1 MSRPVHI
8 FTAQIV
14 LIAVFRVLTFRSSVL
29 LVGLRLVLTLKRRQV
44 GNGMKWNL
52 NVQSDCKGD

>member
-14 LIAVFRVLTFRSSVL
+14 LIAVFRVLTFRSSML

-52 NVQSDCKGD
+52 NI